1 KKGSIAGA
9 NQSTSVYSVKTEDN
23 HGTDSSAASIER
35 NPTSGA
41 TSMPPMFP
49 SPSLSAAS
57 QVLIWTI
64 LVYTSYGGNVNPTAL
79 SSHVVPP
86 PPPLEALAAG
96 GAAVDPAGWT
106 SLAMILND
114 GAIQKT
120 VMIRNGADE
129 AEVSAVITAGCREAG
144 VTDDQASNII
154 HQWRNKQMSERKGYQ
169 RTGFMFENTGSKQ
182 IFE

>member
-1 KKGSIAGA
+1 MIRMCIHYCCKLQASRIERELEKKGSIAGA

-23 HGTDSSAASIER
+23 HETDSSAASIER

-129 AEVSAVITAGCREAG
+129 AEVLLCITVTPHRSNVI
-144 VTDDQASNII
+144 VSHNF
-154 HQWRNKQMSERKGYQ
+154 HH
-169 RTGFMFENTGSKQ
+169 
-182 IFE
+182 